1 MPFLD
6 QLEMNDT
13 IELWHDR
20 RIGIGENWYAEIAD
34 RLDKARI
41 AILFIT
47 QEFLASRFCKLEE
60 VPVLLQR
67 ARSGKL
73 HLLPIIAKPCNW
85 KSEPWLKRLQMWPR
99 DARALIGFEEN
110 DRLLTL
116 TEFAEHVEVIPGY
129 ISRNT
134 RYPIPPRHPDRH
146 PQPHPHAPDRFA
158 PLRPAK

>member
-6 QLEMNDT
+6 QLELNET

-20 RIGIGENWYAEIAD
+20 LIGVGQGWYAEIAD
-34 RLDKARI
+34 KLDNARI

-73 HLLPIIAKPCNW
+73 HLLPLLVAAACNW
-85 KSEPWLKRLQMWPR
+85 ESEPWLKRLQMWPPDTR
-99 DARALIGFEEN
+99 PLTVIN
-110 DRLLTL
+110 DGSNRLKSP
-116 TEFAEHVEVIPGY
+116 EY
-129 ISRNT
+129 
-134 RYPIPPRHPDRH
+134 
-146 PQPHPHAPDRFA
+146 
-158 PLRPAK
+158 